1 MRNNN
6 PFLLVLHCIGAL
18 LFLPFWYMQRILP
31 RDKRVW
37 LFGSWFGQ
45 KYSDNSRGMYEYVL
59 AHEPHIHPMWITH
72 SKDVYVRLHAEGK
85 PVAMAH
91 SWKGRWWCL
100 RAGVV
105 FITTAAAEM
114 NAKYLNGARM
124 VWLWHGMVI
133 KQIMADE
140 VRFKNLRYSTFKR
153 IKVAINNFLFP
164 WENHVRKDAVLSTA
178 EFFNPFLAS
187 AFEVDDA
194 ALWTDGYPRNDA
206 LFATVQ
212 EEIIKRYR
220 QQFPTA
226 KFIIYMPTHRL
237 NERKGTPFNG
247 FDGFGFD
254 QETFFK
260 VLEEQDYVF
269 FNKGHF
275 YDSGAQIG
283 MSNPRF
289 LNVTDKDFDNLY
301 TFVKDMDILMTDFS
315 SIYIDY
321 LLVKKPIILAPFDY
335 DDYITGERPLY
346 FDYND
351 LEGAR
356 ANNWDE
362 VLRILREGSY
372 SDPSEAQISR
382 FHRYVDGDSARRIT
396 AHIQENWH

>member
-1 MRNNN
+1 MRSDN
-6 PFLLVLHCIGAL
+6 PFMLAIHCIGAL
-18 LFLPFWYMQRILP
+18 LFLPFWYLQRLLP
-31 RDKRVW
+31 RDKHIW

-59 AHEPHIHPMWITH
+59 AHEPHIRPMWITH
-72 SKDVYVRLHAEGK
+72 SKEVFAKLQGEGK
-85 PVAMAH
+85 PVAMAY
-91 SWKGRWWCL
+91 SWKGRLWCL

-124 VWLWHGMVI
+124 IWLWHGMVI

-178 EFFNPFLAS
+178 DFFNPFLAS
-187 AFEVDDA
+187 AFEVESSL
-194 ALWTDGYPRNDA
+194 LWTDGYPRNDA
-206 LFATVQ
+206 LFSEVQ
-212 EEIIKRYR
+212 EDIIKRYR
-220 QQFPTA
+220 EQFPTA

-247 FDGFGFD
+247 FEGFGFD
-254 QETFFK
+254 QETFFQI
-260 VLEEQDYVF
+260 LEEQDYVF

-301 TFVKDMDILMTDFS
+301 TFVKDMDMLMTDFS

-335 DDYITGERPLY
+335 DDYISSERPLY

-351 LEGAR
+351 LEGVKAT
-356 ANNWDE
+356 NWDD
-362 VLRILREGSY
+362 VFTILRQRTYFNPTDE
-372 SDPSEAQISR
+372 QISR
-382 FHRYVDGDSARRIT
+382 FHRYVDGNSARRIA
-396 AHIQENWH
+396 AHIQAN

>member
-1 MRNNN
+1 MKNDN
-6 PFLLVLHCIGAL
+6 LIQLILHCIGAL
-18 LFLPFWYMQRILP
+18 LFLPFWYLQRLLP
-31 RDKRVW
+31 RSKQVW

-45 KYSDNSRGMYEYVL
+45 KYSDNSRGMYEYML
-59 AHEPHIHPMWITH
+59 ANEPHIRPMWITH
-72 SKDVYVRLHAEGK
+72 SKEVYNRLQAEKK

-91 SWKGRWWCL
+91 SWKGRYWCL

-114 NAKYLNGARM
+114 NSKYLNGARM
-124 VWLWHGMVI
+124 IWLWHGMVI

-178 EFFNPFLAS
+178 DFFNPFLAS
-187 AFEVDDA
+187 AFEVDDT

-206 LFATVQ
+206 LFSTTQ
-212 EEIIKRYR
+212 ENIITRYR

-247 FDGFGFD
+247 FEGFGFD
-254 QETFFK
+254 QEEFFK
-260 VLEEQDYVF
+260 VLDEQDYVF

-301 TFVKDMDILMTDFS
+301 AFVKDMDILMTDFS

-335 DDYITGERPLY
+335 NDYITGERPLY

-356 ANNWDE
+356 ANNWDD
-362 VLRILREGSY
+362 VLHILREHTY
-372 SDPSEAQISR
+372 FEPSSAQINR
-382 FHRYVDGDSARRIT
+382 FHRYIDGNSAQRI
-396 AHIQENWH
+396 AKHIQES

>member
-6 PFLLVLHCIGAL
+6 PFLLVLHCMGAL
-18 LFLPFWYMQRILP
+18 LFLPFWYLQRLMP

-59 AHEPHIHPMWITH
+59 AHEPQIRPMWITH
-72 SKDVYVRLHAEGK
+72 SREVYVRLYAEGK

-91 SWKGRWWCL
+91 SWRGRWWCL

-124 VWLWHGMVI
+124 IWLWHGMVI

-140 VRFKNLRYSTFKR
+140 VRFKNLRYGTFKR

-164 WENHVRKDAVLSTA
+164 WENHVQKDAVLSTA
-178 EFFNPFLAS
+178 EFFNLFLAS
-187 AFEVDDA
+187 AFEVTPDR
-194 ALWTDGYPRNDA
+194 LWTDGYPRNDA
-206 LFATVQ
+206 LFSVVK
-212 EEIIKRYR
+212 ENIVKRYR
-220 QQFPTA
+220 EQFPTA
-226 KFIIYMPTHRL
+226 KFIVYMPTHRI

-247 FDGFGFD
+247 FDGFGFN
-254 QETFFK
+254 QEAFFK

-275 YDSGAQIG
+275 YDSDAQIG

-289 LNVTDKDFDNLY
+289 LNVMDKDFDNLY
-301 TFVKDMDILMTDFS
+301 TFIKDMDILMTDFS
-315 SIYIDY
+315 SVYIDY
-321 LLVKKPIILAPFDY
+321 LLVKKPVILAPFDY
-335 DDYITGERPLY
+335 EDYITGERPLY

-351 LEGAR
+351 LEGVR

-362 VLRILREGSY
+362 VLHILNEHAY
-372 SDPSEAQISR
+372 SEPSEAQITR
-382 FHRYVDGDSARRIT
+382 FHRYVDGNSAHRI
-396 AHIQENWH
+396 AEHIKEGWK

>member
-1 MRNNN
+1 MRNDN
-6 PFLLVLHCIGAL
+6 PFILALHCIGAL
-18 LFLPFWYMQRILP
+18 LFLPFWYLQCLLP
-31 RDKRVW
+31 RNKHIW

-59 AHEPHIHPMWITH
+59 VNEPHIRPMWITH
-72 SKDVYVRLHAEGK
+72 SQEVYAKLKEEGR

-91 SWKGRWWCL
+91 SWKGRLWCL

-124 VWLWHGMVI
+124 IWLWHGMVI

-178 EFFNPFLAS
+178 DFFNPFLAS
-187 AFEVDDA
+187 AFEVEENQ
-194 ALWTDGYPRNDA
+194 LWTDGYPRNDA
-206 LFATVQ
+206 LFSESQ
-212 EEIIKRYR
+212 EKIIKRYR
-220 QQFPTA
+220 EQFPTA

-247 FDGFGFD
+247 FEDFGFD
-254 QETFFK
+254 QETFFQI
-260 VLEEQDYVF
+260 LEEQDYVF

-275 YDSGAQIG
+275 YDSSAQIG

-335 DDYITGERPLY
+335 NDYISSERPLY

-351 LEGAR
+351 LEGVKAS
-356 ANNWDE
+356 NWND
-362 VLRILREGSY
+362 VFTILRERTY
-372 SDPSEAQISR
+372 FNPTEEQISR
-382 FHRYVDGDSARRIT
+382 FHRYIDGNSARRI
-396 AHIQENWH
+396 ASHIQSN

>member
-1 MRNNN
+1 MRNDN
-6 PFLLVLHCIGAL
+6 PFLLLFHCIGAL
-18 LFLPFWYMQRILP
+18 LFLPFWHLQRLIP
-31 RDKRVW
+31 RDKQVW
-37 LFGSWFGQ
+37 LFGSWFGK

-59 AHEPHIHPMWITH
+59 AQEPHISPMWITH
-72 SKDVYVRLHAEGK
+72 SKEVYARLCAEGK

-114 NAKYLNGARM
+114 NAKYLNGAHM

-140 VRFKNLRYSTFKR
+140 VRFKKQRYSTFKR

-164 WENHVRKDAVLSTA
+164 WENDVRKDAVLSTA
-178 EFFNPFLAS
+178 DFFNPFLAS
-187 AFEVDDA
+187 AFEVDEA

-206 LFATVQ
+206 LFATAQEDIVQ
-212 EEIIKRYR
+212 RYR

-247 FDGFGFD
+247 FDGFGFN
-254 QETFFK
+254 QSAFFK

-283 MSNPRF
+283 MTNPRF

-321 LLVKKPIILAPFDY
+321 LLVKKPIILTPFDY
-335 DDYITGERPLY
+335 EDYITGERPLY

-362 VLRILREGSY
+362 VLRILCERTY
-372 SDPSEAQISR
+372 SPPSETQINR
-382 FHRYVDGDSARRIT
+382 FHRYVDGNSALRIA
-396 AHIQENWH
+396 AHIQENWR